1 MNRPAC
7 RIAAC
12 LVALAVS
19 PGRADDVVVDEV
31 GGEEAGVAQGM
42 VFVGGGADLVQM
54 FDSQAF
60 ADGQGFAAAQ
70 VMVNNLAQVM
80 VNGQLQVA
88 EQPPVDNDAVVA
100 QRLEPVRQRLE
111 ARIKTVDRIVGLD
124 EKQRK
129 KLEIAAQSDL
139 RRLTETVAEAR
150 AKYAGKTLKMD
161 PRNGGFDAKAQ
172 EAMQEAAQEAARCRE
187 LIGRAAGPGSLLA
200 KVVTGTLDEPQATK
214 YKAVMDGRRDCRW
227 KAAVVSV
234 LSQLDDTLGLTQKQ
248 HDALTAALLAAA
260 PAADELDGGGP
271 TQAEPAVVLVATRLA
286 AVVGGDAKLAAVL
299 DPRQRAA
306 VATGIQQAG
315 LWQGGGGWAPVPM
328 AVPGIQID

>member
-70 VMVNNLAQVM
+70 VMVNNQARVM
-80 VNGQLQVA
+80 VNGQWQVA

-150 AKYAGKTLKMD
+150 AKYTGKTLKMD

-172 EAMQEAAQEAARCRE
+172 EAMQEVAQEAARCRE

-214 YKAVMDGRRDCRW
+214 YKAVMNGRRDCRW

-286 AVVGGDAKLAAVL
+286 AAVGGDAKLAAVL